1 MAFSLSPLRYP
12 GGKKQLEKFIAKL
25 FALQEMESITY
36 IEPFAGGSGLALSLL
51 EKNHVN
57 KLILNDYDK
66 AVYAFWDCILNDNEA
81 FIKKIENTPI
91 TIEEWE
97 KQKYIYSQRDNIDKL
112 ELGFSTFFLNRTNRS
127 GIIKAGVIGG
137 KQQLGNYKIDC
148 RFNKTAL
155 IKKIE
160 KIASFRKKIKLT
172 NLDATVFIKK
182 VVKNVPPEKAFIFFD
197 PPYFKQGKDLY
208 TNFYEEKDHASLFKS
223 IDKLKNYKWIV
234 TYDDAEQIR
243 LLYQKYSGFLYS
255 LNYSLAQKKKAQE
268 LMFYSKNVKN
278 ILQTEICKLGT
289 IQKK

>member
-1 MAFSLSPLRYP
+1 MVSSLSPLRYP
-12 GGKKQLEKFIAKL
+12 GGKKQLEKFIIEL

-36 IEPFAGGSGLALSLL
+36 IEPFAGGAGLALSLL

-66 AVYAFWDCILNDNEA
+66 AVYAFWHSVLNDNEA

-91 TIEEWE
+91 TIEEWK
-97 KQKYIYSQRDNIDKL
+97 KQKYIYSQHDNIDTL

-127 GIIKAGVIGG
+127 GIIKAGAIGG

-160 KIASFRKKIKLT
+160 KIVSFRKKIKLT
-172 NLDATVFIKK
+172 NLDATTFIKK
-182 VVKNVPPEKAFIFFD
+182 VVKKISPEKTFIFFD

-208 TNFYEEKDHASLFKS
+208 TNFYEEKDHSTLFKS
-223 IDKLKNYKWIV
+223 IDELKNYKWIV
-234 TYDDAEQIR
+234 TYDNAEQIR
-243 LLYQKYSGFLYS
+243 RLYQKYSGFLYS

-268 LMFYSKNVKN
+268 LMFYSQNVKN
-278 ILQTEICKLGT
+278 ILKTEIIKT
-289 IQKK
+289 AI